1 MSAKY
6 AKDTLS

>member
-6 AKDTLS
+6 AICLT